1 MINVVYS
8 TEHWIMPKII
18 MALMLIFALAIIIT
32 EGMERTKKGEAF
44 FKIPKSFFIPN
55 ADFVK
60 LFGTLILFAG
70 YIFTLDKLGFT
81 VTSIIFVFLFNILY
95 AGTSKKSILVS
106 IIIAVVGSLLIS
118 IAFGVVFQITLPSG
132 ALTLVFP
139 DLGFTI
145 Y

>member
-8 TEHWIMPKII
+8 SEHWIMPHII
-18 MALMLIFALAIIIT
+18 MVLLVILALAIIIT

-44 FKIPKSFFIPN
+44 FKLPKSFFIEK
-55 ADFVK
+55 ADYVK

-95 AGTSKKSILVS
+95 AGTSPKSILISV
-106 IIIAVVGSLLIS
+106 IIAIAASLIIS

-139 DLGFTI
+139 DMGITI

>member
-18 MALMLIFALAIIIT
+18 IALILLFGVAILWT
-32 EGMERTKKGEAF
+32 EGKARVGRGESFFAKPGAF
-44 FKIPKSFFIPN
+44 FLPN
-55 ADFVK
+55 ADYFK

-81 VTSIIFVFLFNILY
+81 ATSIVFVFLFNLLY
-95 AGTSKKSILVS
+95 GGTSKKSILIS
-106 IIIAVVGSLLIS
+106 LLIAVLASLVIS

-132 ALTLVFP
+132 ALTLIFP
-139 DLGFTI
+139 DMGFTI

>member
-1 MINVVYS
+1 
-8 TEHWIMPKII
+8 MPHII
-18 MALMLIFALAIIIT
+18 MALLVILALAIIIT

-44 FKIPKSFFIPN
+44 VKLPKSFFIEK
-55 ADFVK
+55 ADYFK
-60 LFGTLILFAG
+60 LFGTLVLFAG

-81 VTSIIFVFLFNILY
+81 VTSIIFVFLFNVLY
-95 AGTSKKSILVS
+95 AGTSPKSILISVV
-106 IIIAVVGSLLIS
+106 IAIVASLIIS

-139 DLGFTI
+139 DMGITI